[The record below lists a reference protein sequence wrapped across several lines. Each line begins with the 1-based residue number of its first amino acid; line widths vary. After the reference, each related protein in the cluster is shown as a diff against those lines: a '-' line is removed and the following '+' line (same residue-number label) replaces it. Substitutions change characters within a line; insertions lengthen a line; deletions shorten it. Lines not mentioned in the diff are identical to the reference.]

1 MRIRAFRWLLP
12 LGLLAVAGAGAA
24 MAATS
29 TGSSGA
35 TVKAAK
41 VAKFGMV
48 LVSSS
53 GKTLYRYTPDKK
65 GKSVCSG
72 SCAAFWPPLVVKGK
86 SVCSGSCAAFWPPL
100 VVKGKPTAG
109 AGANSGLLGTVK
121 RANGVLQVSY
131 AGYPLYFYAGD
142 KKAGDVKGQGYQSR
156 WYVVNTKGALVKSG
170 GGSGTPAPTTTSSGG
185 GWG

>member
-1 MRIRAFRWLLP
+1 MRTRVFRWLLP
-12 LGLLAVAGAGAA
+12 LGLLAVAGVGAA

-29 TGSSGA
+29 MGSSGA

-86 SVCSGSCAAFWPPL
+86 
-100 VVKGKPTAG
+100 PTAG
-109 AGANSGLLGTVK
+109 AGANSRLLGTVK

-142 KKAGDVKGQGYQSR
+142 KKAGDVKGQAYQSR
-156 WYVVNTKGALVKSG
+156 WYVVNTKGALVKGG
-170 GGSGTPAPTTTSSGG
+170 GGSGTPAPAPTTTSSGG

>member
-72 SCAAFWPPLVVKGK
+72 SCAAFWPPLVT
-86 SVCSGSCAAFWPPL
+86 
-100 VVKGKPTAG
+100 KGKPTAG